1 MKTYELMESI
11 SAVDEELL
19 LECETAKYT
28 RRPTVYRILLAAA
41 IIALLSVTAFGTS
54 RLFSKVHKGDIVPHT
69 FHTEIPA
76 EQWNVAYEE
85 KNHGYILTA
94 KIDTYEDVPM
104 KLVRPYLPKVS
115 ENWKCAGAA
124 SAKYNDEIGMVGISW
139 TYVENGQEY
148 KVSYRQ
154 ESAGVYNKKE
164 DGCVW
169 WITDV
174 PDDVTMTGKVT
185 NIGDAAVYRVDVSG
199 SKYTW
204 SHPSYAHSLI
214 FWSDG
219 YSIFML
225 QIPQNWQEAQIY
237 EMMCSLAL
245 QGDIEWAINNLS

>member
-11 SAVDEELL
+11 SAVDEEML
-19 LECETAKYT
+19 LECETTKYT

-41 IIALLSVTAFGTS
+41 IIALLSVTVFGTS
-54 RLFSKVHKGDIVPHT
+54 RLFMKVHEGEIVPHT
-69 FHTEIPA
+69 FHMESLA
-76 EQWNVAYEE
+76 AQWTVTYEE
-85 KNHGYILTA
+85 EHNGYILTA
-94 KIDTYEDVPM
+94 EIDTYEDVPM

-115 ENWKCAGAA
+115 ANWECASVAN
-124 SAKYNDEIGMVGISW
+124 AKYNDEIGMVSVSW
-139 TYVENGQEY
+139 SYVEDGQEY

-154 ESAGVYNKKE
+154 ESAGVYNAKG

-169 WITDV
+169 WITDA
-174 PDDVTMTGKVT
+174 PDDVTMSGEVT
-185 NIGDAAVYRVDVSG
+185 TISEAAVYRVDVSG

-225 QIPQNWQEAQIY
+225 QIPQHWQEEQIY
-237 EMMCSLAL
+237 EMICSLAL
-245 QGDIEWAINNLS
+245 QENIEEAISNLQ